1 MTESEICT
9 TLNCHTQKIN
19 NIVKGVCDI
28 KKNLYKQCPVIIGE
42 DASGPDS
49 SVVLGCAISLPR
61 VTFTSN
67 SSPTFTS
74 EGHSI
79 TGTCFSFFQS
89 AD

>member
-49 SVVLGCAISLPR
+49 SVVLGCDAVGSDES
-61 VTFTSN
+61 VVVGNDATSQGN
-67 SSPTFTS
+67 SRNGKF
-74 EGHSI
+74 
-79 TGTCFSFFQS
+79 
-89 AD
+89 